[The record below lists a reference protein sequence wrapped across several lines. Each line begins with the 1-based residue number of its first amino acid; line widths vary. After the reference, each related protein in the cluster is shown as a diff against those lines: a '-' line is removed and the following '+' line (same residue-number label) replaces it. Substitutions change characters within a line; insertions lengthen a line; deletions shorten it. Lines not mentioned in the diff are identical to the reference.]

1 MQRTTLMLELEPRQV
16 KALLAFTRQVSR
28 DEVKRLLGDDVD
40 PEAVISALEEF
51 HWQLASSGD
60 RQALE
65 LMSRYG

>member
-1 MQRTTLMLELEPRQV
+1 V

-28 DEVKRLLGDDVD
+28 DEVKRLLGEDVD

-60 RQALE
+60 REALE